1 MRTPLRLDLEPAVLS
16 VRELTA
22 RVKGALETRPDL
34 RDVQVRGEVSNF
46 RDHPSG
52 HLYFTL
58 KDEAASLRCVMFRS
72 RREGTQLAGGLP
84 RNGEEVVAQGYVGVY
99 ERDGQ
104 YQLYVQRLLRDEAA
118 RLGLLYRAL
127 EELKARLRAEGLFDP
142 GRKRPLPPL
151 PRRVVIVTSPTAAAL
166 RDIVRIAGR
175 RYPGLPLVL
184 VPASVQGERAPGEIA
199 RAIRLAGEHLDADVL
214 IVGRGGGSLEELWAF
229 NTEEV
234 ARAIAASRIPVVSA
248 VGHETDFTVA
258 DLVADLRAPTPSGA
272 AELVVPEKAVLT
284 EQVAVLAGRLR
295 TALRQQVARDRVR
308 LERLR
313 SRPVLSRP
321 LALVDARRQRLDGL
335 AHRLALAGR
344 HQARRGRAALERLQ
358 AHLAALDPRA
368 VLARGYALAVDA
380 AGRPLTTAAAA
391 HPGDRVGVLLQ
402 DGRLGCRVEAV
413 EIGDTGTSR
422 GKGAAG

>member
-1 MRTPLRLDLEPAVLS
+1 MRAPLGPGLEPAVLS

-22 RVKGALETRPDL
+22 RVKDALEARPDL

-72 RREGTQLAGGLP
+72 RREGTQLGGGLP
-84 RNGEEVVAQGYVGVY
+84 RNGEEVVARGYVGVY

-104 YQLYVQRLLRDEAA
+104 YQLYVQRLFRDEAA

-127 EELKARLRAEGLFDP
+127 EDLKARLRAEGLFDP
-142 GRKRPLPPL
+142 ARKRPLPAL
-151 PRRVVIVTSPTAAAL
+151 PRRVAIVTSPTAAAL
-166 RDIVRIAGR
+166 RDILRIARR

-184 VPASVQGERAPGEIA
+184 VPASVQGDRAPGEIA

-234 ARAIAASRIPVVSA
+234 ARAIAASPIPVVSA

-272 AELVVPEKAVLT
+272 AELVVPEKAALLD
-284 EQVAVLAGRLR
+284 QVATRAARLA
-295 TALRQQVARDRVR
+295 TALRQQVARDRLR
-308 LERLR
+308 LDRLR
-313 SRPVLSRP
+313 SRPALARP
-321 LALVDARRQRLDGL
+321 LGPVDMRRQRVDGL

-344 HQARRGRAALERLQ
+344 HQARRGRAALERLA
-358 AHLAALDPRA
+358 AHLTALDPRA
-368 VLARGYALAVDA
+368 VLARGYALAVDG
-380 AGRPLTTAAAA
+380 AGRPLTTVAAA
-391 HPGDRVGVLLQ
+391 HPGDRVGVLLR

-413 EIGDTGTSR
+413 ESRETETSC

>member
-1 MRTPLRLDLEPAVLS
+1 MRAPLGLGLGPAVLS
-16 VRELTA
+16 VREITA

-34 RDVQVRGEVSNF
+34 RDVQVRGEVSNL

-72 RREGTQLAGGLP
+72 RREGTHLGGGLP

-104 YQLYVQRLLRDEAA
+104 YQLYVQRLFRDEVA

-142 GRKRPLPPL
+142 ARKRPLPLL
-151 PRRVVIVTSPTAAAL
+151 PRRVAVVTSPTAAAL

-199 RAIRLAGEHLDADVL
+199 RAIGLAGAHLDADVL

-234 ARAIAASRIPVVSA
+234 ARAIAASPIPVVSA

-272 AELVVPEKAVLT
+272 AELVVPEKAALA
-284 EQVAVLAGRLR
+284 EQVAARAARLA
-295 TALRQQVARDRVR
+295 TALRQQVARDRLR
-308 LERLR
+308 LDRLR
-313 SRPVLSRP
+313 SRPALSRP
-321 LALVDARRQRLDGL
+321 LGPVDARRQRVDGL

-344 HQARRGRAALERLQ
+344 HQARRGRAALERLA
-358 AHLAALDPRA
+358 AHLTALDPRA
-368 VLARGYALAVDA
+368 VLARGYALAVDGD
-380 AGRPLTTAAAA
+380 GRPLTTVAAA
-391 HPGDRVGVLLQ
+391 HPGDPVGVVLR

-413 EIGDTGTSR
+413 ERREIGSSC